1 MASQFV
7 QLPVVGGGGIDWST
21 PVDANIVPDANFAY
35 DLGASATAEFYHVW
49 ANKLSTGFA
58 NGNIDLEAFD
68 GRIQLYAASANG
80 GEVSVYDISNVAAIP
95 LRLYANNQSDF
106 VGFVAPAT
114 TTSNVTYVLPSADG
128 TSGQVLST
136 NGSGI
141 LSWATAGG
149 SVDWANVNSDINFD
163 TAFGYQIGNNRP
175 PFNIYSGIF
184 SATDSSF
191 YQQLEVLAQD
201 SPSGE
206 HPNLPN
212 LRAIIRSTY
221 GSDIGIITTQDS
233 ITNTGDSSNF
243 GVITG
248 NVTTGTDNTGGL
260 FLRSGNSTG
269 GNSGS
274 IELIVGTAGSTRG
287 DVVLDANSVVTKTS
301 IVPDANN
308 QYTLGASGFQFIEGY
323 IRTVYGDGGN
333 LDFTGPVTLTGLGN
347 DVVLD
352 STTFVQLNGPR
363 ISMNHNTG
371 DQIGEFDLSGSLV
384 STSWGSNIPSYIID
398 GTSTAATNIGAAGFV
413 FKGDDT
419 AWFTILTEDQ
429 TTANSA
435 PIYFGTGNSSS
446 GDSGHFELY
455 TGSATSAGTTGY
467 VRLESGSNGN
477 LTGEVI
483 FKSGNTVLNNATT
496 GDVALF
502 TGNATGTAANS
513 GNIEIITGTAT
524 GTRGLLRLDASVV
537 ETMTNIVPDVDATRN
552 LGSVSTMF
560 SNVYANQLTSA
571 NPVIFALTGGVTLQ
585 TLTPQDINF
594 DANGGRTVVVNGV
607 LKVWENN
614 GTPGGVQAGEIFFD
628 TSVNKLMVFNGVT
641 WETIQS
647 V

>member
-128 TSGQVLST
+128 TSGQVLQT
-136 NGSGI
+136 NGSGV

-269 GNSGS
+269 GNSGNL
-274 IELIVGTAGSTRG
+274 ELLVGTAGGTQG
-287 DVVLDANSVVTKTS
+287 DIRLHKIGTTVTVGHVWT
-301 IVPDANN
+301 A
-308 QYTLGASGFQFIEGY
+308 
-323 IRTVYGDGGN
+323 
-333 LDFTGPVTLTGLGN
+333 
-347 DVVLD
+347 
-352 STTFVQLNGPR
+352 
-363 ISMNHNTG
+363 
-371 DQIGEFDLSGSLV
+371 
-384 STSWGSNIPSYIID
+384 
-398 GTSTAATNIGAAGFV
+398 TSTNGKGYWAAAPSGGS
-413 FKGDDT
+413 
-419 AWFTILTEDQ
+419 
-429 TTANSA
+429 SA
-435 PIYFGTGNSSS
+435 
-446 GDSGHFELY
+446 
-455 TGSATSAGTTGY
+455 
-467 VRLESGSNGN
+467 GSNGAIQFSN
-477 LTGEVI
+477 GAGGFLADSS
-483 FKSGNTVLNNATT
+483 KLYWDNTNDRL
-496 GDVALF
+496 G
-502 TGNATGTAANS
+502 
-513 GNIEIITGTAT
+513 IGTAT
-524 GTRGLLRLDASVV
+524 PLYDLHVENAGGGFLGHFKTNGGGCLIRLVNDTNIEVVLNSQSGTSKVGTNTNHDFYLTTNNINRVQIAAGGDWTFNGNTGKIDASAATGPLRLPNLASD
-537 ETMTNIVPDVDATRN
+537 P
-552 LGSVSTMF
+552 GSPLNGDMWYNTTS
-560 SNVYANQLTSA
+560 NQLKA
-571 NPVIFALTGGVTLQ
+571 
-585 TLTPQDINF
+585 
-594 DANGGRTVVVNGV
+594 RVNGV
-607 LKVWENN
+607 TV
-614 GTPGGVQAGEIFFD
+614 VIA
-628 TSVNKLMVFNGVT
+628 
-641 WETIQS
+641 
-647 V
+647 